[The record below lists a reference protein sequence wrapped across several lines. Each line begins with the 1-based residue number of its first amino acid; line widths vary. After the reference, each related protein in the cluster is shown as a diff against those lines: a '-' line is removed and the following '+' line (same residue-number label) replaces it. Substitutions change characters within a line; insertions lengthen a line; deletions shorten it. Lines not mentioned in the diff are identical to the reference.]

1 MSRRS
6 WKYRITDI
14 LDSIKKIQNDLPPL
28 VPSLNRVIDSE
39 KGQEGWRLSKRHLI
53 PLNGFE
59 RSKKVIKSGR
69 IRSYSAS
76 HAGNAGSNPAGIT
89 SKKKRLSIEAL
100 F

>member
-39 KGQEGWRLSKRHLI
+39 KGQEG
-53 PLNGFE
+53 
-59 RSKKVIKSGR
+59 
-69 IRSYSAS
+69 
-76 HAGNAGSNPAGIT
+76 
-89 SKKKRLSIEAL
+89 
-100 F
+100 